1 MTRHVFILAVF
12 SALWLIGVPP
22 GGADSE
28 ILRVVASIPPIHSL
42 AAGVM
47 EGAGSPALL
56 VRGGASP
63 HVFSLRPSS
72 ARALQE
78 ARLVF
83 WAGEGAEDFL
93 IRPLAIL
100 ARKGRIVT
108 LSKTPGLSLYPARPA
123 GDWAGRTL
131 ARRALPGRTRAEG
144 RIRGKPSWPRP
155 GGPDMHIWLDP
166 RNARVIVHAMAVELS
181 RADRAGR
188 ALYIANAKRL
198 TRRLEALEAEIRATL
213 APARRSP
220 YVVFHDAY
228 RYFEERFGLRPAG
241 AFAAASGR
249 KPGARRLTELRR
261 RIRALG
267 AVCVFAEPQFKPSL
281 LETMMEGTGARAGV
295 LDPLGA
301 DFEPGPE
308 LYFSLM
314 RGLAASL
321 RACLA
326 PPTGG

>member
-1 MTRHVFILAVF
+1 
-12 SALWLIGVPP
+12 
-22 GGADSE
+22 
-28 ILRVVASIPPIHSL
+28 
-42 AAGVM
+42 
-47 EGAGSPALL
+47 
-56 VRGGASP
+56 
-63 HVFSLRPSS
+63 
-72 ARALQE
+72 
-78 ARLVF
+78 
-83 WAGEGAEDFL
+83 
-93 IRPLAIL
+93 
-100 ARKGRIVT
+100 
-108 LSKTPGLSLYPARPA
+108 
-123 GDWAGRTL
+123 
-131 ARRALPGRTRAEG
+131 
-144 RIRGKPSWPRP
+144 
-155 GGPDMHIWLDP
+155 MHIWLDP
-166 RNARVIVHAMAVELS
+166 RNARVIVRAMAVELS
-181 RADRAGR
+181 RADGARRG
-188 ALYIANAKRL
+188 LYMANAKRL

-241 AFAAASGR
+241 ALAAASGR
-249 KPGARRLTELRR
+249 KPGARRLTALRR

-301 DFEPGPE
+301 DIEPGPE

-326 PPTGG
+326 PPAGG